1 MADQLTETQIAELK
15 EVFNLFDKDE
25 DGYLK
30 AKELS
35 KILTKLG
42 QPPSDEQIALFTKE
56 SQGRIDFP
64 DFLALMAAKMKD
76 TDTEEDLTEVF
87 RMFDRDT
94 SDHVTP
100 EEFRYIV
107 KCCGEEISLQDAKVM
122 FNQARTRLGVEVA
135 GRDDGLGYDDFI
147 RMMMDTNT

>member
-15 EVFNLFDKDE
+15 EIFNLFDKDG

-30 AKELS
+30 DFELS
-35 KILTKLG
+35 SILKKLG
-42 QPPSDEQIALFTKE
+42 QPPTSDQLIAFTRENEGK
-56 SQGRIDFP
+56 IDFP

-76 TDTEEDLTEVF
+76 TDTEEDLTEAF

-94 SDHVTP
+94 SDCITP

-107 KCCGEEISLQDAKVM
+107 KKCGEDITLDEAKVM
-122 FNQARTRLGVEVA
+122 FEEGKTMIGVEVA

-147 RMMMDTNT
+147 RMMMDTAH